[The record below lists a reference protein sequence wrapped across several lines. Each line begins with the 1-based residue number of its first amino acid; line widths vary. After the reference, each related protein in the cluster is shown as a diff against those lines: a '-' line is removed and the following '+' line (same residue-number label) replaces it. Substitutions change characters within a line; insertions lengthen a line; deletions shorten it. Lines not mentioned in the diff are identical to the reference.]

1 MRKIAIPRT
10 QEINVFDLV
19 SKFCSNSFVSWH
31 LIVMSAFFIVIFFFT
46 YKGYTIIKPTQTII
60 WSNECHDP
68 RHMVV

>member
-31 LIVMSAFFIVIFFFT
+31 FIVMSAFLVAIVF
-46 YKGYTIIKPTQTII
+46 YIIKVTQ
-60 WSNECHDP
+60 S
-68 RHMVV
+68 